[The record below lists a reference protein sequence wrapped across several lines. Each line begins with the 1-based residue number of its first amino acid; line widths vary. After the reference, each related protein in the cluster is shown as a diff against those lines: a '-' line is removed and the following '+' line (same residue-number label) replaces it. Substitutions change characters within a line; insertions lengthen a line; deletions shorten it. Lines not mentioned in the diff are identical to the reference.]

1 VAIDPAA
8 ARTVAPGSSMA
19 EGYGSGRSPTVWLHR
34 CLEIGQGHRGEAPVL
49 EPDEGHPGR
58 DPRLGGMQV
67 VHQRHQD
74 ATPTLERAPV
84 RDHPLTHA
92 SERAAPGERRRVVD
106 VEEAIGSEEARHP
119 AGVQTE
125 KSGQARQRLILA
137 GIVVGALAG
146 LAGLGYALVW
156 LGRNP
161 GPAENIRDVAIILA
175 AAVMVLVLVALSVLI
190 VQLARLMYLLQ
201 HEIRPIL
208 ASTSETVN
216 TVRGTAEFLGNNL
229 VEPVVKLSSYLAAL
243 QRLLSLLKLGDL
255 IGK

>member
-1 VAIDPAA
+1 MTTEA
-8 ARTVAPGSSMA
+8 TTLSGSRAGLQA
-19 EGYGSGRSPTVWLHR
+19 EPS
-34 CLEIGQGHRGEAPVL
+34 A
-49 EPDEGHPGR
+49 
-58 DPRLGGMQV
+58 
-67 VHQRHQD
+67 
-74 ATPTLERAPV
+74 
-84 RDHPLTHA
+84 
-92 SERAAPGERRRVVD
+92 
-106 VEEAIGSEEARHP
+106 
-119 AGVQTE
+119 QT
-125 KSGQARQRLILA
+125 RQRLILA